1 MSNQKLI
8 RVKNGDQ
15 STSLFTTDFNP
26 PILVPQSSS
35 IALQNLSM
43 KLRPNLVNIQSPV
56 NKFSYATV
64 QTSAVSY
71 PALIAEHTSTIP
83 DKIYTITE
91 LIDTVNILGNSKLYY
106 SGSPTHTKEQ
116 GAELLFNL
124 DKTTNKMTFHY
135 VARKEDEFNA
145 PDPTSIVSG
154 GYTYTTSTPAG
165 KAYTVGNVLRG
176 QANVTKFDTYLSTTN
191 VFCRGSGALRFRDF
205 SSGYRFPGVWSGG
218 NTFTT
223 DDDLTIALS
232 GLTVG
237 EIINFITAG
246 NKEIQALAQGG
257 GNGNKLVI
265 TMTSL
270 YTYTGVWSG
279 GNTFTTD
286 DDLSIADSGFTVGEN
301 IYFEGA
307 LFKEIQ
313 GLAQGGGGGNKL
325 VITMT
330 TGGVADGADTLRQGV
345 PDGPDELTDSSL
357 TAGYVVGLI
366 EASAL
371 KLTSPDD
378 ILSAIT
384 YGVMVQNKDNTY
396 TNPDTSPTYR
406 PGVYYTKRG
415 TNAPWATN
423 NIVPNNTPT
432 VKMELGRRES
442 PNDQYKLRVTETDTA
457 DNTTMEIDEIDY
469 TYGNY
474 VMIVGIMKDTS
485 VLNNIRWTASKITK
499 GTSNDGYYSTYAPDI
514 SSRQNN
520 FVDVA
525 NALPDENLEFFGAS
539 SGYIVLDWLNLET
552 ASVFGYYE
560 QQNTSSDIK
569 NSSTLTVVIPANTPL
584 NAQYGFPESIIVKL
598 DLPLESYDQGKEEHI
613 IAFVPNIVTNDKS
626 NLIYSPSP
634 PTYINLKNASPLY
647 LDHLTVRLENE
658 DNQLLDNQ
666 ESCSVILLISSK

>member
-8 RVKNGDQ
+8 RVKNSDQ

-56 NKFSYATV
+56 NKFSYSTV

-71 PALIAEHTSTIP
+71 PTLIAEHTSTIP
-83 DKIYTITE
+83 DKIYTIPE
-91 LIDTVNILGNSKLYY
+91 LIDTVNTLGNSKLYY

-124 DKTTNKMTFHY
+124 DKTTNKMTFHFI
-135 VARKEDEFNA
+135 ARKEDEFCG

-154 GYTYTTSTPAG
+154 GYTYTTNVVSNI
-165 KAYTVGNVLRG
+165 VRGNIERV

-223 DDDLTIALS
+223 NDDLTEAAS

-237 EIINFITAG
+237 ETINFITAG
-246 NKEIQALAQGG
+246 NKVIQALAQGG
-257 GNGNKLVI
+257 GNN
-265 TMTSL
+265 
-270 YTYTGVWSG
+270 
-279 GNTFTTD
+279 
-286 DDLSIADSGFTVGEN
+286 
-301 IYFEGA
+301 
-307 LFKEIQ
+307 
-313 GLAQGGGGGNKL
+313 NKL

-330 TGGVADGADTLRQGV
+330 TAGVADGAD
-345 PDGPDELTDSSL
+345 ELTDASL

-366 EASAL
+366 EASDL

-406 PGVYYTKRG
+406 PGVYYTKKNKN
-415 TNAPWATN
+415 TPWGTN
-423 NIVPNNTPT
+423 NIVPNNQPT

-442 PNDQYKLRVTETDTA
+442 PNDSYKLRVTETDTA

-485 VLNNIRWTASKITK
+485 ILNNIRWTASKITK

-514 SSRQNN
+514 SSRQDN

-525 NALPDENLEFFGAS
+525 NASPDENLQFFGNS
-539 SGYIVLDWLNLET
+539 TGYVVLDWLNLET

-560 QQNTSSDIK
+560 QQNTSTDIK
-569 NSSTLTVVIPANTPL
+569 NSSTLTVVLPANTGL
-584 NAQYGFPESIIVKL
+584 NAQYGFPESIVVKL

-634 PTYINLKNASPLY
+634 PTYINLKNATPMY

-666 ESCSVILLISSK
+666 ETCSVILLISSK

>member
-56 NKFSYATV
+56 NQFSYATV
-64 QTSAVSY
+64 TTSGATY
-71 PALIAEHTSTIP
+71 NALIAEHTSTIP
-83 DKIYTITE
+83 DKIYTIPK
-91 LIDTVNILGNSKLYY
+91 LIDTINTLSNSKLYY
-106 SGSPTHTKEQ
+106 SGSPSHTKEQ

-124 DKTTNKMTFHY
+124 DKTTNKMTFHF
-135 VARKEDEFNA
+135 VARKENEFCG

-154 GYTYTTSTPAG
+154 GYTYSTN
-165 KAYTVGNVLRG
+165 VVSNIVRGNIERG

-218 NTFTT
+218 DTFTT

-232 GLTVG
+232 GLTIG
-237 EIINFITAG
+237 EQIYFITAG

-265 TMTSL
+265 TMT
-270 YTYTGVWSG
+270 T
-279 GNTFTTD
+279 
-286 DDLSIADSGFTVGEN
+286 A
-301 IYFEGA
+301 
-307 LFKEIQ
+307 
-313 GLAQGGGGGNKL
+313 
-325 VITMT
+325 
-330 TGGVADGADTLRQGV
+330 GVADGAD
-345 PDGPDELTDSSL
+345 ELTDASL

-485 VLNNIRWTASKITK
+485 ELTDIRWTASKITK

-514 SSRQNN
+514 STRQDD

-525 NALPDENLEFFGAS
+525 NALPDENLQFFGNS

-584 NAQYGFPESIIVKL
+584 NAQYGFPESIICKL

-634 PTYINLKNASPLY
+634 PTYINLKNASPMY

-666 ESCSVILLISSK
+666 ESCSVILLIASK

>member
-8 RVKNGDQ
+8 RVKNGNDQ
-15 STSLFTTDFNP
+15 STSFFTTDFNP
-26 PILVPQSSS
+26 PILVPQQSS

-56 NKFSYATV
+56 NKFAYSTVTTTGAT
-64 QTSAVSY
+64 Y
-71 PALIAEHTSTIP
+71 NALIAEHTSTIP
-83 DKIYTITE
+83 DKIYTIPE
-91 LIDTVNILGNSKLYY
+91 LIDTVNTLANSKLYY
-106 SGSPTHTKEQ
+106 SGNAAHTKEQ
-116 GAELLFNL
+116 GAELLFNI
-124 DKTTNKMTFHY
+124 DKTTNKLMFHY
-135 VARKEDEFNA
+135 VARLLTEFNA

-165 KAYTVGNVLRG
+165 KAFTVGNVLRG

-191 VFCRGSGALRFRDF
+191 VFCRGSGALRFTDS

-223 DDDLTIALS
+223 NDDLTEAAS

-237 EIINFITAG
+237 ETIYFIGAR
-246 NKEIQALAQGG
+246 NKVIQALAQGG
-257 GNGNKLVI
+257 GNN
-265 TMTSL
+265 
-270 YTYTGVWSG
+270 
-279 GNTFTTD
+279 
-286 DDLSIADSGFTVGEN
+286 
-301 IYFEGA
+301 
-307 LFKEIQ
+307 
-313 GLAQGGGGGNKL
+313 NKL

-330 TGGVADGADTLRQGV
+330 TAGVA
-345 PDGPDELTDSSL
+345 DGPDELTDASL

-366 EASAL
+366 EASDL

-406 PGVYYTKRG
+406 SGVYYTKKTKNTPWG
-415 TNAPWATN
+415 TTG
-423 NIVPNNTPT
+423 IVPNNVPT

-442 PNDQYKLRVTETDTA
+442 PNDQYKLRVTETDA
-457 DNTTMEIDEIDY
+457 SNNTTMEIDEIDY

-485 VLNNIRWTASKITK
+485 QLSNIRWTASKITK
-499 GTSNDGYYSTYAPDI
+499 GTSDDGYYSTYAPDL
-514 SSRQNN
+514 SLRENN

-525 NALPDENLEFFGAS
+525 NASPDENLEFFGNS

-552 ASVFGYYE
+552 ASLFGYYE
-560 QQNTSSDIK
+560 QRNTSSDIK
-569 NSSTLTVVIPANTPL
+569 NNSTLTVVLPANTLL
-584 NAQYGFPESIIVKL
+584 NAQYGFPESIVCKL
-598 DLPLESYDQGKEEHI
+598 DLPLESYDQGLESHI

-634 PTYINLKNASPLY
+634 PTYINLKNAAPMY
-647 LDHLTVRLENE
+647 LDHLSVRLENE

-666 ESCSVILLISSK
+666 EKCSIILLISSK